1 MGVKDPRV
9 LLRFYVKYIH
19 ILCNQTPGHFSSDK
33 QKLHIQQQQQKSPF
47 ILSQFLAVT
56 FLFSVS
62 TNLTTPGSSFQWN
75 HPIFALYY
83 QVYFTEYNIH

>member
-9 LLRFYVKYIH
+9 LLCLHVKYIH
-19 ILCNQTPGHFSSDK
+19 ILCNQTPGHFSSGE

-47 ILSQFLAVT
+47 ILSQFLAIT

-62 TNLTTPGSSFQWN
+62 MTLTTPGSSFQWN
-75 HPIFALYY
+75 HPIFVLYY
-83 QVYFTEYNIH
+83 WVYFTEYNIH